1 MKNWVVILLTLAL
14 FSSSCVTLKQYRN
27 LESENESLETNMDKL
42 KITNR
47 ELEIQQTENLSR
59 IRVLE
64 KQVSKLEKQIVD
76 ERRIYNLMQQKY
88 LKSQE
93 LYQNLLKIQNE
104 LVSGSDIETRKLLAE
119 LQRNQQ
125 ELIVKEDYLRS
136 LEDSLNQKKVNLE
149 TLQQEFEA
157 QQARLVE
164 LEYVIN
170 QKDSLMTALTS
181 KVSEAL
187 FSFND
192 DELTVEMRNGMLYV
206 SMEEKLLFKSG
217 SFEVGDKGKD
227 AINKLSG
234 VLELNP
240 DIQILIEGHTDNVP
254 YNGASNLMIDNWDL
268 SVKRATSIVRILMT
282 NSNIDPTRLTAA
294 GRSKYQAVDTN
305 ETAEGKQKNRRIE
318 IILTPKL
325 DELFELITRS

>member
-1 MKNWVVILLTLAL
+1 MKNWVVILLTLLL
-14 FSSSCVTLKQYRN
+14 FSSSCVTLKRYRD
-27 LESENESLETNMDKL
+27 LESTNGSLENSMDKL
-42 KITNR
+42 KTTNR
-47 ELEIQQTENLSR
+47 ELEIRQTENQSR
-59 IRVLE
+59 IKVLE
-64 KQVSKLEKQIVD
+64 GQVKDLEKQILD
-76 ERRIYNLMQQKY
+76 ERRKYNVMEQKY
-88 LKSQE
+88 LKSEE

-119 LQRNQQ
+119 LQQNQQ
-125 ELIVKEDYLRS
+125 ELLVKEDYLRT

-149 TLQQEFEA
+149 ILQKDFED

-187 FSFND
+187 FSFKD
-192 DELTVEMRNGMLYV
+192 DELSVEMRNGMLYV

-227 AINKLSG
+227 ATNKLSA
-234 VLELNP
+234 VLEVNP

-254 YNGASNLMIDNWDL
+254 YNGATNLMIDNWDL
-268 SVKRATSIVRILMT
+268 SVKRATSIVRILMK
-282 NSNIDPTRLTAA
+282 NSNIDASRLTAA
-294 GRSKYQAVDTN
+294 GRSKYLPVDTN

-325 DELFELITRS
+325 DELFDLISR

>member
-1 MKNWVVILLTLAL
+1 MKNWVVILLTLAM
-14 FSSSCVTLKQYRN
+14 FSSSCVTLKRYRD
-27 LESENESLETNMDKL
+27 LESQNGSLENSMDKL
-42 KITNR
+42 KTTNR
-47 ELEIQQTENLSR
+47 ELEIRQTENQSR
-59 IRVLE
+59 IKVLQG
-64 KQVSKLEKQIVD
+64 QVSNLEKQIVD
-76 ERRIYNLMQQKY
+76 ERRKYNVMEQKY
-88 LKSQE
+88 LKSEE

-104 LVSGSDIETRKLLAE
+104 LVSGSNIETRKLLAE
-119 LQRNQQ
+119 LQQNQQ
-125 ELIVKEDYLRS
+125 ELLVKEDYLRS

-149 TLQQEFEA
+149 TLQKDFEK

-217 SFEVGDKGKD
+217 SFEVGEKGKE
-227 AINKLSG
+227 AINKLSA
-234 VLELNP
+234 VLEVNP

-254 YNGASNLMIDNWDL
+254 YNGATNLMIDNWDL
-268 SVKRATSIVRILMT
+268 SVKRATSIVRILMKNT
-282 NSNIDPTRLTAA
+282 NIDASRLTAA
-294 GRSKYQAVDTN
+294 GRSKYLPVDTN
-305 ETAEGKQKNRRIE
+305 DTVEGKQKNRRIE

-325 DELFELITRS
+325 DELFYRISR

>member
-14 FSSSCVTLKQYRN
+14 FSSSCVTLKKYRG
-27 LESENESLETNMDKL
+27 LESRNESLETNMSSL
-42 KITNR
+42 KTTNR
-47 ELEIQQTENLSR
+47 ELEIQQTENMSR
-59 IRVLE
+59 IKVLI
-64 KQVSKLEKQIVD
+64 KQVVDLEDQIVD
-76 ERRIYNLMQQKY
+76 ERRKYNLMEQKY
-88 LKSQE
+88 LKSEE

-104 LVSGSDIETRKLLAE
+104 LVSGSDIETRKLLTE
-119 LQRNQQ
+119 LQKNQQ

-149 TLQQEFEA
+149 NLQKEFEA

-217 SFEVGDKGKD
+217 SFEVGEKGKD
-227 AINKLSG
+227 AITKLSG
-234 VLELNP
+234 VLEVNP

-294 GRSKYQAVDTN
+294 GRSKYLPVDTN
-305 ETAEGKQKNRRIE
+305 ETTEGKQKNRRIE

-325 DELFELITRS
+325 DELFELISR

>member
-1 MKNWVVILLTLAL
+1 MLTLAL

-294 GRSKYQAVDTN
+294 GRSKYLAVDTN

>member
-1 MKNWVVILLTLAL
+1 MLTLAL
-14 FSSSCVTLKQYRN
+14 FSSSCVTLKKYRG
-27 LESENESLETNMDKL
+27 LESRNESLETNMDRL
-42 KITNR
+42 KTSNR
-47 ELEIQQTENLSR
+47 ELEIRQTENLSR

-88 LKSQE
+88 LKSEE

-119 LQRNQQ
+119 LQKNQQ

-149 TLQQEFEA
+149 TLQKEFEA

-294 GRSKYQAVDTN
+294 GRSKHLPVDTN

-325 DELFELITRS
+325 DELFELISR